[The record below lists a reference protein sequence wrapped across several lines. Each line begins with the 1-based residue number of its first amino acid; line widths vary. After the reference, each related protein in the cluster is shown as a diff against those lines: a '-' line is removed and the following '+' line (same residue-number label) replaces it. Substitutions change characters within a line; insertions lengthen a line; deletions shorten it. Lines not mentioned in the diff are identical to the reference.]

1 MIICKRYC
9 CIHTKPV
16 WCQHAV
22 AAGHLMQSAVIW
34 DECDL
39 VVSLWCLC
47 WLSRQG
53 VVLRGLSAL
62 HLQIVVY
69 WCRTTSF
76 CPMHKWLI
84 CVCLT
89 WYPSLVFHTPHT
101 VIFLKDEINF
111 HFLFYYQCSKNKCFF
126 FNLSSNCGNLFFL
139 WNNFPV
145 ALTLYVLLHNV
156 KVPLKE
162 RLFTRW
168 PYLQRLRAKKMV
180 GFFTILC
187 HIDTFKTVPVP

>member
-34 DECDL
+34 DECDP

-126 FNLSSNCGNLFFL
+126 LIFPQTVATSSFCETTFL
-139 WNNFPV
+139 W
-145 ALTLYVLLHNV
+145 
-156 KVPLKE
+156 
-162 RLFTRW
+162 RW
-168 PYLQRLRAKKMV
+168 CCVSCCIMSKSL
-180 GFFTILC
+180 
-187 HIDTFKTVPVP
+187 